1 VNHEGYYNSGDAIE
15 ISAQYFNKNYE
26 FDEKARLN
34 ITVVNKNT
42 KATKTFDLLKITTSF
57 KVNLDGLAAGQYNF
71 VVKELNSNTVFN
83 GYFEI
88 LDFDI
93 EKQFVN
99 PNLNKLTQLAS
110 QTKGQVI
117 FPNKVDA
124 LIKSLLENE
133 EYKSVQ
139 KAIVKKT
146 PLIDW
151 IWLLILIA
159 ISLTSE
165 WFIRKYNGML

>member
-1 VNHEGYYNSGDAIE
+1 
-15 ISAQYFNKNYE
+15 
-26 FDEKARLN
+26 L
-34 ITVVNKNT
+34 
-42 KATKTFDLLKITTSF
+42 KTATSF
-57 KVNLDGLAAGQYNF
+57 KVNLDGLEAGQYNF

-99 PNLNKLTQLAS
+99 PDLYKLTQLAS

-133 EYKSVQ
+133 EYKSIQ

-151 IWLLILIA
+151 IWLLILIT
-159 ISLTSE
+159 ISLASE

>member
-1 VNHEGYYNSGDAIE
+1 M
-15 ISAQYFNKNYE
+15 
-26 FDEKARLN
+26 
-34 ITVVNKNT
+34 
-42 KATKTFDLLKITTSF
+42 
-57 KVNLDGLAAGQYNF
+57 AAGNYNF
-71 VVKELNSNTVFN
+71 VVRELNSNTVYN
-83 GYFEI
+83 GFFEI

-99 PNLNKLTQLAS
+99 PDLDKLTQLAT
-110 QTKGQVI
+110 QTKGHVI

-133 EYKSVQ
+133 DYKSVQ

>member
-1 VNHEGYYNSGDAIE
+1 
-15 ISAQYFNKNYE
+15 
-26 FDEKARLN
+26 
-34 ITVVNKNT
+34 
-42 KATKTFDLLKITTSF
+42 
-57 KVNLDGLAAGQYNF
+57 
-71 VVKELNSNTVFN
+71 
-83 GYFEI
+83 
-88 LDFDI
+88 
-93 EKQFVN
+93 
-99 PNLNKLTQLAS
+99 LAS

-146 PLIDW
+146 PLIDS

>member
-1 VNHEGYYNSGDAIE
+1 
-15 ISAQYFNKNYE
+15 
-26 FDEKARLN
+26 L
-34 ITVVNKNT
+34 
-42 KATKTFDLLKITTSF
+42 KTATSF
-57 KVNLDGLAAGQYNF
+57 KVNLDGLTAGQYNF
-71 VVKELNSNTVFN
+71 VVKELNSNSVYI

-99 PNLNKLTQLAS
+99 PDLNKLTQLAS

-117 FPNKVDA
+117 FPNKVDV

-139 KAIVKKT
+139 KTIVTKT

-151 IWLLILIA
+151 IWLLIFIA
-159 ISLTSE
+159 VSLTSE